1 MPGLLS
7 SPQQVLCVAAMVSAT
22 SPSMEI
28 LWYFKSI
35 LAGLC
40 SLLTNRHGMLVP
52 DVNSISSGQLVL
64 LFVQSCPS
72 PLKTWL
78 LTDLDTFS
86 RAVTLQIQ
94 LTQSH
99 LLDSRST
106 TVEQPRRWPGVVPEW
121 WQAACTSH
129 HAVARLPGV
138 PCKALPS
145 HRWLLQRV
153 PQSRGAM
160 PRPSCSSQA
169 EIHFVLATMLPNGTY
184 KEACFFLFIYAFIR
198 YSLGVY

>member
-1 MPGLLS
+1 
-7 SPQQVLCVAAMVSAT
+7 
-22 SPSMEI
+22 MEI
-28 LWYFKSI
+28 LWYFESI

-86 RAVTLQIQ
+86 RAVTRQIQ

-99 LLDSRST
+99 PLDSRSM

-121 WQAACTSH
+121 WQAACSSH

-138 PCKALPS
+138 PGCLPTDGYYREYPKEGESCHALPVHHRLRSNS
-145 HRWLLQRV
+145 HW
-153 PQSRGAM
+153 PQCCLMVLIRKHASF
-160 PRPSCSSQA
+160 CSFMRSSDTHWVSTKCQA
-169 EIHFVLATMLPNGTY
+169 GNELNELDHLAV
-184 KEACFFLFIYAFIR
+184 KE
-198 YSLGVY
+198 